1 MYAVYFLAGQAM
13 ASPSAPH
20 NSQILEELNF
30 SLFLSTNFK
39 MNGQLGFWQHNDP
52 LQSLN
57 LTVSYPLLFVLESF
71 LQGRPSQHLSKS
83 VRLDPF
89 MEYTFIQSILNG
101 ISITF
106 WRSIFSQLLSP
117 QTLFPCKSTIIVTS
131 SSLSLVSKLE
141 SPTRIKKYVRLYKWT
156 DSEDTGIIRI
166 STLCSCLILIL
177 LGGTYWRCVLKV
189 SK

>member
-1 MYAVYFLAGQAM
+1 MYAVYFLAGQAT

-20 NSQILEELNF
+20 SSQTFEELNF

-39 MNGQLGFWQHNDP
+39 RNGQLGFGQRNDP

-57 LTVSYPLLFVLESF
+57 LTVSYPLHFVLESF

-89 MEYTFIQSILNG
+89 MEYTFTQSILNG

-117 QTLFPCKSTIIVTS
+117 QTLFSSKSTIIVTS

-166 STLCSCLILIL
+166 ST
-177 LGGTYWRCVLKV
+177 YWRCVLKV
-189 SK
+189 SE